1 MSLITSA
8 SIWLSEDTKKRT
20 PTIPRKSLSS
30 AIPPSS
36 PTLSY
41 SQPSISQPSS
51 FTIDD
56 VGTGVTTEPMTEY
69 QEKENPTQP
78 QTEQDSR
85 TSKINEMINKMTNIN
100 NAGNGLM
107 DFKPLNNPIMTVKT
121 DVLGNTYDSKSLVP
135 ESNSLYSQ
143 QQPQYIN
150 KQSTNYSDN
159 NMDLANLSN
168 YKQSYEVPPA
178 TKPYYTKFG
187 ISNNSNMDEKMNDR
201 LSYITHLLE
210 EMQNER
216 TNNFSEEFVMY
227 TMLGIFMI
235 YIVDSFSRMN
245 KYTR

>member
-30 AIPPSS
+30 AIPPS

-51 FTIDD
+51 FTIVDESGNGD
-56 VGTGVTTEPMTEY
+56 TTEPMTEY
-69 QEKENPTQP
+69 QERENPTQP
-78 QTEQDSR
+78 QTEQNSR
-85 TSKINEMINKMTNIN
+85 TSKINEMIHKMTNIN
-100 NAGNGLM
+100 TDNAGNGLM

-121 DVLGNTYDSKSLVP
+121 DVLGNTYDSKLVP
-135 ESNSLYSQ
+135 KLLVE
-143 QQPQYIN
+143 QPQYIN

-187 ISNNSNMDEKMNDR
+187 ISNNSNIDEKMNDR

-235 YIVDSFSRMN
+235 YIVDSFSRIN